1 MNALYSL
8 FVFLHVTAVIVWI
21 GGLVTLAV
29 LNARL
34 AGGGEPAAVATL
46 AGFSRFIGTRVLGPA
61 AGVTLIAGA
70 ASVFAGGIG
79 MPFWIV
85 WGLGAMVLSG
95 ALGATL
101 LRRTAMEIDNGIAEG
116 QQVSDAALL
125 PLQRRLTRLH
135 VINALLLLSAVW
147 AMVAKPTL

>member
-1 MNALYSL
+1 MDSLYTI
-8 FVFLHVTAVIVWI
+8 FVFVHVTAVIVWI

-34 AGGGEPAAVATL
+34 ARGADPAALATL
-46 AGFSRFIGTRVLGPA
+46 AGFSRFIGTRILGPA

-70 ASVFAGGIG
+70 ASVFAAGIG
-79 MPFWIV
+79 MPFWVV

-95 ALGATL
+95 ALGGTM
-101 LRRTAMEIDNGIAEG
+101 LRSTALELDQRITTG
-116 QQVSDAALL
+116 QTSDAALL
-125 PLQRRLTRLH
+125 PLQRRLSGLH
-135 VINALLLLSAVW
+135 AINAVLLLSAVW